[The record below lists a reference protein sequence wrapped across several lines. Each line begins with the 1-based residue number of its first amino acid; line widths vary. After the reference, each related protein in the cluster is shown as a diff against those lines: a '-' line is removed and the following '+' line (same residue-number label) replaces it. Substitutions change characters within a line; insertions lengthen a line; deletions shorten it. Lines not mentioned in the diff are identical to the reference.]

1 MKWEQ
6 QYNRYCRDCEYWEG
20 ISNLSRK
27 SKDFKGIQGTCHRWP
42 PSRFDDKTGQWVKP
56 VTLDSDGCG
65 ELKLIIY
72 LQKNEIN
79 SVDIQT
85 AHQSNSWE
93 QSGDGLL
100 NAKQVADLL
109 NVGVSHI
116 HSMRSSGQIPLAIR
130 LGGSV
135 RWNKRELLDWIQEG
149 CPPLQKW
156 EMLTKHKKY

>member
-1 MKWEQ
+1 MEWEQ

-27 SKDFKGIQGTCHRWP
+27 SKDFKGVQGTCHRWP
-42 PSRFDDKTGQWVKP
+42 PSCYRAETGQWVKP
-56 VTLDSDGCG
+56 ITLDSDGCG
-65 ELKLIIY
+65 EFKLIIY
-72 LQKNEIN
+72 LQKDEVN

-85 AHQSNSWE
+85 TPQPNSSE
-93 QSGDGLL
+93 QREDGLL

-109 NVGVSHI
+109 NVGRSRVY
-116 HSMRSSGQIPLAIR
+116 SMRSSGQIPLSIN

-135 RWNKRELLDWIQEG
+135 RWSKRELLDWIQEG

-156 EMLTKHKKY
+156 EMLKKHRKY